1 MDIIIE
7 RDVRDVR
14 DVRDGRQGN
23 GRYAVRFQLEL
34 AVHGVTKIYTHVFDS
49 AFHEMTQLV

>member
-7 RDVRDVR
+7 RDVR